1 VIPDWTALSLW
12 SSVCA
17 WPVVLVALLAASPA
31 LIRFNDWRVVSRA
44 AQLESSVDSLEALFA
59 LEDDRAIGHS
69 QPWRQR

>member
-1 VIPDWTALSLW
+1 
-12 SSVCA
+12 
-17 WPVVLVALLAASPA
+17 VLVALLAASPA